1 MEIMYQQ
8 PYVFYSP
15 RFVVYFLIHLN
26 SFIEKVT
33 LCVER
38 MHYALCMHGR
48 LGRVIV
54 GMGRA
59 GHQKLQSVNAL
70 ELMSIKVALIAN
82 CFQFDKYPPPGH
94 RCHTNTLL
102 CLFFPY
108 LIFYYRK
115 SAIQHRIA
123 NAYE

>member
-1 MEIMYQQ
+1 MGFKRIRLFCLFVPSEPSILEIMYQQ
-8 PYVFYSP
+8 PYFCYSP

-26 SFIEKVT
+26 SFIEKVA

-82 CFQFDKYPPPGH
+82 CFQFEEVPSPWASLSH
-94 RCHTNTLL
+94 
-102 CLFFPY
+102 
-108 LIFYYRK
+108 
-115 SAIQHRIA
+115 
-123 NAYE
+123 